1 MTAAFPCAALQ
12 MGAMACY
19 DLLLSPLCISFGPA
33 AAAKP
38 VPGKQHKHKPP
49 AAAAAAAR
57 ATGAAAAGQ
66 AGGGSGRQGLGLK
79 FLRLL
84 AAAVGV
90 LVYVKARSFLAG
102 DQLVRIYRK
111 VRRRGGGY

>member
-1 MTAAFPCAALQ
+1 MTATFPCAALQ

-57 ATGAAAAGQ
+57 SANAAAAGQ
-66 AGGGSGRQGLGLK
+66 AGGSGRQGLGLK

-84 AAAVGV
+84 ATAVGV